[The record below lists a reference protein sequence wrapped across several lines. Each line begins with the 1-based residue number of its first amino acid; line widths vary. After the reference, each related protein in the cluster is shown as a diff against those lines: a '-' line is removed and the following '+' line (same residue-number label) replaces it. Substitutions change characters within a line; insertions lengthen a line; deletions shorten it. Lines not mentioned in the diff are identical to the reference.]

1 MDEDNAYN
9 NLRTFIFQRNPE
21 LALVVYPLQEAVVEY
36 FKKVLLKLITK
47 SLIGFDNFN
56 SLFIS
61 KSGVVETNGQS
72 DIKPYS
78 GKFRY
83 NLEHSEVIKG

>member
-1 MDEDNAYN
+1 M
-9 NLRTFIFQRNPE
+9 
-21 LALVVYPLQEAVVEY
+21 
-36 FKKVLLKLITK
+36 TK

-61 KSGVVETNGQS
+61 ERGVVETNGQS

-83 NLEHSEVIKG
+83 NLEHSDAIKG